1 MWITNGGRW
10 FAFPAVSPDPPDPDP
25 MSQRRYPHGLP
36 ESGPTWWPFLP
47 AFTPGHR
54 GLGPVRRIWVAALL
68 LAVAL
73 AVVEA
78 VVDLSGIPIR
88 VAGVGFSVSIYPP
101 LVITVLLALW
111 FGPVWGAIPAWAATF
126 VSGLIAGMT
135 VPVAALFATATP
147 LEVMI
152 LWGSFVILDLPPDL
166 PRWRHLFA
174 FFGVVIVAA
183 TASSLA
189 GLLYIDSRQLDLIA
203 SQRIWEGWVIG
214 DVLQLMLIGAPL
226 LHWSG
231 PRVRGWIGRHFDTP
245 PRFAVSFTRSV
256 ALSAA
261 VIALLV
267 LVVFQGVWRVTLSL
281 DIPPDSRTMSG
292 ELLLPRLKEMG
303 LFVGLLVAV
312 TFATTTAFAAALAR
326 LGERERGVSQR
337 DPLTG
342 ALNRRSFGP
351 HFQREAE
358 RSQRLGKGISLLFLD
373 VDHFK
378 VLNDTWGHE
387 LGDQV
392 LRQLA
397 NRVQGAIRE
406 HDLLFRWGG
415 EEFVVL
421 LPHTSEGDAAQL
433 ADRMRI
439 AIASEPLVREL
450 APEPLRL
457 TVSIGIAGADA
468 RPLESEQLLA
478 RADRALYRAKSEGRD
493 RVVVGV

>member
-1 MWITNGGRW
+1 
-10 FAFPAVSPDPPDPDP
+10 
-25 MSQRRYPHGLP
+25 MSQRKPPHGLP
-36 ESGPTWWPFLP
+36 AAGPTWWPFSPVL
-47 AFTPGHR
+47 TPGHP
-54 GLGPVRRIWVAALL
+54 GLSGVRRMWSAALL
-68 LAVAL
+68 VAVAL
-73 AVVEA
+73 AIFEA
-78 VVDLSGIPIR
+78 VVDLSAIPVSIG
-88 VAGVGFSVSIYPP
+88 GVGFSVSIYPP
-101 LVITVLLALW
+101 LVLTVLLALW
-111 FGPVWGAIPAWAATF
+111 VGPVWGAIPAWAATF
-126 VSGLIAGMT
+126 ASGLVAGMT

-166 PRWRHLFA
+166 PRWRHVVA
-174 FFGVVIVAA
+174 FFGVTIVAA

-214 DVLQLMLIGAPL
+214 DVLQLMLIGAPI
-226 LHWSG
+226 LHWFG
-231 PRVRGWIGRHFDTP
+231 PRARTWIGRHFDTP

-261 VIALLV
+261 LIAVLV

-281 DIPPDSRTMSG
+281 DIPPEARTVTG
-292 ELLLPRLKEMG
+292 ELLLPRLREMG

-358 RSQRLGKGISLLFLD
+358 RSQRLGKGVSLLFLD

-378 VLNDTWGHE
+378 RLNDTWGHDV
-387 LGDQV
+387 GDQV

-397 NRVQGAIRE
+397 NRVQGSIRE

-421 LPHTSEGDAAQL
+421 LPHTPESDAALL
-433 ADRMRI
+433 ADRMRA
-439 AIASEPLVREL
+439 AISAEPLVREL
-450 APEPLRL
+450 MSEPLYV
-457 TVSIGIAGADA
+457 TVSVGVAGAEA
-468 RPLESEQLLA
+468 RPVDVDLLLT
-478 RADRALYRAKSEGRD
+478 RADRALYRAKSDGRD
-493 RVVVGV
+493 RVVVGE

>member
-1 MWITNGGRW
+1 MTERTPLFLHTG
-10 FAFPAVSPDPPDPDP
+10 
-25 MSQRRYPHGLP
+25 
-36 ESGPTWWPFLP
+36 SGPAWWPFGLVL
-47 AFTPGHR
+47 ARGHAGIGR
-54 GLGPVRRIWVAALL
+54 IRRVWFAVSLL
-68 LAVAL
+68 TVAL
-73 AVVEA
+73 AVFEA
-78 VVDLSGIPIR
+78 MVDLSGIPVSLLGIH
-88 VAGVGFSVSIYPP
+88 FSISIYPP
-101 LVITVLLALW
+101 LILAVCLALW
-111 FGPVWGAIPAWAATF
+111 LGPVWGAIPAWAATF
-126 VSGLIAGMT
+126 VSGLIAGMG
-135 VPVAALFATATP
+135 VPLAALFATATP
-147 LEVMI
+147 LEVVI

-166 PRWRHLFA
+166 PRWRHLVA
-174 FFGVVIVAA
+174 FFGVAVVAA

-189 GLLYIDSRQLDLIA
+189 GLLYIDSRQLDLVA
-203 SQRIWEGWVIG
+203 SQRIWEGWLIG
-214 DVLQLMLIGAPL
+214 DVVQLMVIAAPL
-226 LHWSG
+226 LHWAG
-231 PRVRGWIGRHFDTP
+231 PRVRTWAGRQFDTP

-256 ALSAA
+256 LLSAA

-281 DIPPDSRTMSG
+281 DIPPDARTMRG
-292 ELLLPRLKEMG
+292 DLLLPRLKELG

-351 HFQREAE
+351 HLQREAE
-358 RSQRLGKGISLLFLD
+358 RSQRLGKGVSLLFVD

-378 VLNDTWGHE
+378 AFNDSWGHD

-397 NRVQGAIRE
+397 NRIQGSIRE

-421 LPHTSEGDAAQL
+421 LPHTPEGDAAAL
-433 ADRMRI
+433 AERMRV
-439 AIASEPLVREL
+439 AIGAEPLVREL
-450 APEPLRL
+450 APEPLHV
-457 TVSIGIAGADA
+457 TVSVGVAGAEG
-468 RPLESEQLLA
+468 RPFDGEGLLG

-493 RVVVGV
+493 RVVVADAPAA

>member
-1 MWITNGGRW
+1 MTYRKHIT
-10 FAFPAVSPDPPDPDP
+10 
-25 MSQRRYPHGLP
+25 GLP
-36 ESGPTWWPFLP
+36 ASGPTWWPFSL
-47 AFTPGHR
+47 AFTRGHA
-54 GLGPVRRIWVAALL
+54 GLARVRQIWAAAVV
-68 LAVAL
+68 LAIAL
-73 AVVEA
+73 AVFEA
-78 VVDLSGIPIR
+78 IVDLSGIPVSI
-88 VAGVGFSVSIYPP
+88 ASVGFSISIYPP
-101 LVITVLLALW
+101 LVLTVCLALW
-111 FGPVWGAIPAWAATF
+111 LGPVWGAIPAWSATF

-166 PRWRHLFA
+166 PRWRHVFA
-174 FFGVVIVAA
+174 FFGVVIVAS

-214 DVLQLMLIGAPL
+214 DVLQLMLVGVPL
-226 LHWSG
+226 LHWVG
-231 PRVRGWIGRHFDTP
+231 PRARAWIGRHFDTP

-256 ALSAA
+256 MLSAA
-261 VIALLV
+261 LIAVLV

-281 DIPPDSRTMSG
+281 DIPPDARTITG
-292 ELLLPRLKEMG
+292 ELLLPRLREMG

-358 RSQRLGKGISLLFLD
+358 RSQRLGKGISLLFID

-378 VLNDTWGHE
+378 ALNDTWGHE

-397 NRVQGAIRE
+397 NRIQGTIRE

-421 LPHTSEGDAAQL
+421 LPHTPEGDAALL
-433 ADRMRI
+433 ADRMRV
-439 AIASEPLVREL
+439 AIAAEPLVREL
-450 APEPLRL
+450 VPEPLHVA
-457 TVSIGIAGADA
+457 VSIGAAGLEG
-468 RPLESEQLLA
+468 RPFEVDQLLA

-493 RVVVGV
+493 RVVVGE